1 MNEKLTIQD
10 LVELLVNR
18 HEVSQEMLMF
28 SSGSFS
34 Y

>member
-18 HEVSQEMLMF
+18 HEVSQVR
-28 SSGSFS
+28 GVKRNAIN
-34 Y
+34 